1 MCVKMSILKISD
13 QYLMNIKMLDVCVWL
28 NMKIDMKKKSTV
40 ARNAG
45 SSLDGQGVQEESR

>member
-1 MCVKMSILKISD
+1 MSILKISD